1 MAVIM
6 QTFYWDCPKYL
17 PQQFQWWS
25 FLKGKMAGL
34 SKVGFTAKQWKMHC
48 LYLNRIMPVI
58 KIKHVFTIIFSFGVF
73 AAYAQIATTAEL
85 KQKLATAKTDSD
97 RMDILA
103 SQSTS
108 YKDVNPDSMVY
119 YAQRV
124 VLLSIKNRNI
134 YPADFEVT
142 ALALLADQL
151 WYAGNYPDAQET
163 YFKALAKAESIGD
176 PTLIAGIY
184 NGLAMVNRNEGDFRR
199 AIYYYSKSEAL
210 VRHLPDNG
218 QLSAAI
224 IDKGKAYEQLGILD
238 SAFIYVQEY
247 MTIIM
252 KYHNKNVKGGGAEAE
267 MGIIYSKMGKEKL
280 ADDYFRL
287 AFSLNSAINEY
298 RLLARSYCEFAEH
311 FDRYHQRDSAI
322 YYATKGLLMDKKYHY
337 LVQQLAA
344 STLLSKLYNEKHN
357 IDSAFKYQQ
366 LMIGIRDSV
375 FSFDKI
381 TRLRNLEFN
390 EQLRQQEIASEKKLA
405 AQERKENIQYVLIA
419 AALSIFTTLFLLLSR
434 SFITNSKWIE
444 FFGVVTLLII
454 FEFINLILHPF
465 LEQLTHHSPA
475 LMLLALVA
483 IAALLVPLH
492 HKLEKLATTKL
503 IAKNKEI
510 RLKKAKRTIEE
521 LGGEK

>member
-1 MAVIM
+1 MSV
-6 QTFYWDCPKYL
+6 L
-17 PQQFQWWS
+17 
-25 FLKGKMAGL
+25 
-34 SKVGFTAKQWKMHC
+34 
-48 LYLNRIMPVI
+48 

-73 AAYAQIATTAEL
+73 AAYAQIATTADL
-85 KQKLATAKTDSD
+85 KQKLAAAKTDSD
-97 RMDILA
+97 RMQILA
-103 SQSTS
+103 DQSSS
-108 YKDVNPDSMVY
+108 YQDVNPDSMVY

-134 YPADFEVT
+134 YPADFEVD
-142 ALALLADQL
+142 ALALLAGQL

-163 YFKALAKAESIGD
+163 YFKALAKAETIGD
-176 PTLIAGIY
+176 PILVAEIY
-184 NGLAMVNRNEGDFRR
+184 NGLAAVNRNEGNFRR

-210 VRHLPDNG
+210 ARHLPDNG
-218 QLSAAI
+218 LLLAAI

-238 SAFIYVQEY
+238 SAFIYVQES
-247 MTIIM
+247 MAIIM
-252 KYHNKNVKGGGAEAE
+252 SKHHNKNVTGGGIHAE

-287 AFSLNSAINEY
+287 AFQLNSAINQH
-298 RLLARSYCEFAEH
+298 RLLARSYFEFAEH

-344 STLLSKLYNEKHN
+344 STLLSKLYNERHN

-375 FSFDKI
+375 FSLDKI
-381 TRLRNLEFN
+381 TRLQNLEFN
-390 EQLRQQEIASEKKLA
+390 EQLRQREVASEKKLA
-405 AQERKENIQYVLIA
+405 AQERKENIQYALIA
-419 AALSIFTTLFLLLSR
+419 VGLFIFTTLFLLLSR

-444 FFGVVTLLII
+444 FLGVITLLIL
-454 FEFINLILHPF
+454 FEFINLIFHPF

-492 HKLEKLATTKL
+492 HKLKKLATEKL

>member
-1 MAVIM
+1 
-6 QTFYWDCPKYL
+6 
-17 PQQFQWWS
+17 
-25 FLKGKMAGL
+25 
-34 SKVGFTAKQWKMHC
+34 
-48 LYLNRIMPVI
+48 
-58 KIKHVFTIIFSFGVF
+58 
-73 AAYAQIATTAEL
+73 
-85 KQKLATAKTDSD
+85 LA
-97 RMDILA
+97 I
-103 SQSTS
+103 
-108 YKDVNPDSMVY
+108 P
-119 YAQRV
+119 
-124 VLLSIKNRNI
+124 LSIG
-134 YPADFEVT
+134 
-142 ALALLADQL
+142 
-151 WYAGNYPDAQET
+151 W
-163 YFKALAKAESIGD
+163 
-176 PTLIAGIY
+176 IY
-184 NGLAMVNRNEGDFRR
+184 NGLAAVNRNEGNFRR
-199 AIYYYSKSEAL
+199 AIDYYSKSEAL
-210 VRHLPDNG
+210 ARHLPDDD
-218 QLSAAI
+218 LLFAAI

-238 SAFIYVQEY
+238 SAFIYVQEG
-247 MTIIM
+247 MTIM
-252 KYHNKNVKGGGAEAE
+252 MRKYHDKNIIGGGVQAE

-287 AFSLNSAINEY
+287 ALPLSSAINQH

-322 YYATKGLLMDKKYHY
+322 YYATKGLLIDKKYHY

-344 STLLSKLYNEKHN
+344 STLLSKLYNERQN

-375 FSFDKI
+375 FSFDKV
-381 TRLRNLEFN
+381 TRLQSLEFN

-405 AQERKENIQYVLIA
+405 AQERKENIQYILIA
-419 AALSIFTTLFLLLSR
+419 AALFILTILFLLLSR
-434 SFITNSKWIE
+434 SFITSSKWIE
-444 FFGVVTLLII
+444 FFGVVTLLIL

-492 HKLEKLATTKL
+492 NKLEKLATAKL

>member
-1 MAVIM
+1 
-6 QTFYWDCPKYL
+6 
-17 PQQFQWWS
+17 
-25 FLKGKMAGL
+25 
-34 SKVGFTAKQWKMHC
+34 
-48 LYLNRIMPVI
+48 MPVI

-73 AAYAQIATTAEL
+73 ATYAQIATTTEL

-97 RMDILA
+97 RIYILED
-103 SQSTS
+103 QSYS
-108 YKDVNPDSMVY
+108 YHDVNPDSMVY
-119 YAQRV
+119 YAQRA

-134 YPADFEVT
+134 YPARFEVN
-142 ALALLADQL
+142 ALAFLAGQL

-163 YFKALAKAESIGD
+163 YFKALAKAETIGD
-176 PTLIAGIY
+176 PILTAGIY
-184 NGLAMVNRNEGDFRR
+184 DGLAGVNRNEGNFRR
-199 AIYYYSKSEAL
+199 AIDHYSKAEAL
-210 VRHLPDNG
+210 VRHIPDND
-218 QLSAAI
+218 QLFAAI
-224 IDKGKAYEQLGILD
+224 ADKGKAYEQLGILD
-238 SAFIYVQEY
+238 SAFIYAQEGLA
-247 MTIIM
+247 MIVR
-252 KYHNKNVKGGGAEAE
+252 KYHNKNVGGGGIQAE

-287 AFSLNSAINEY
+287 AFSLNSAVNEH
-298 RLLARSYCEFAEH
+298 RLLARAYCEFAEH

-337 LVQQLAA
+337 LVYQLAA
-344 STLLSKLYNEKHN
+344 STLLSKLYNERHN

-375 FSFDKI
+375 FSFDKVI
-381 TRLRNLEFN
+381 RLQNLEFN

-434 SFITNSKWIE
+434 SFITNSKWID

-492 HKLEKLATTKL
+492 HKLEKLATAKL

-510 RLKKAKRTIEE
+510 RLKKARRTIEE

>member
-1 MAVIM
+1 
-6 QTFYWDCPKYL
+6 
-17 PQQFQWWS
+17 
-25 FLKGKMAGL
+25 
-34 SKVGFTAKQWKMHC
+34 
-48 LYLNRIMPVI
+48 MPVI

-85 KQKLATAKTDSD
+85 KQKLAAAKTDSD
-97 RMDILA
+97 RIYILA
-103 SQSTS
+103 NQSIS
-108 YKDVNPDSMVY
+108 YRDVNPDSMVY

-124 VLLSIKNRNI
+124 MLLSIKNKNI
-134 YPADFEVT
+134 YPAHFEVD
-142 ALALLADQL
+142 ALALLAYQL

-163 YFKALAKAESIGD
+163 YFKALAKAEPIGD
-176 PTLIAGIY
+176 PILTAGIY
-184 NGLAMVNRNEGDFRR
+184 NGLAIVNRNEGNFRR
-199 AIYYYSKSEAL
+199 AINYYSKAEAL

-218 QLSAAI
+218 QLVAAI

-238 SAFIYVQEY
+238 TAFIYVQEY
-247 MTIIM
+247 MAINM
-252 KYHNKNVKGGGAEAE
+252 RKYHNKNVTGGGAQAE

-287 AFSLNSAINEY
+287 AFSLNSAINEH
-298 RLLARSYCEFAEH
+298 RLLARSYYEFAEH

-322 YYATKGLLMDKKYHY
+322 YYATRGLLMDKKYHY
-337 LVQQLAA
+337 LVHQLAA
-344 STLLSKLYNEKHN
+344 STLLSKLYNERHN

-375 FSFDKI
+375 FSFDKV
-381 TRLRNLEFN
+381 TRLQNLEFN

-419 AALSIFTTLFLLLSR
+419 AALSILTTLFLLLSR
-434 SFITNSKWIE
+434 SFITNSKWIG
-444 FFGVVTLLII
+444 FFGVVTLLMI

-483 IAALLVPLH
+483 IAALLVPIH
-492 HKLEKLATTKL
+492 HKLKKLATEKL

-510 RLKKAKRTIEE
+510 RLKKARQTIEE